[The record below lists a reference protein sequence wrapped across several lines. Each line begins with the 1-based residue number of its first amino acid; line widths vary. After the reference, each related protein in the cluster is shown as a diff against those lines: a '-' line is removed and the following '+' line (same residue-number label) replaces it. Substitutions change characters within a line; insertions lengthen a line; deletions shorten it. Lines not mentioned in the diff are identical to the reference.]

1 MCVSKRNKCPIKI
14 KTHNFCCS
22 QTVRIISNSDGD
34 KTLTNHVACFL
45 LALICTVH
53 SGPFS
58 ELARINSHI
67 TWKWCKTSPRD
78 QGRIPCQC
86 KEKKRNELP
95 KEIRPNS
102 DRPLGP
108 RFGARSHGSP
118 AGPGRSERKCGE
130 PASRPR
136 CTDRQDAPG
145 RHVTASTAVASHR

>member
-1 MCVSKRNKCPIKI
+1 MIKDVFPANAKKRTACHSLPSALPY
-14 KTHNFCCS
+14 FPA
-22 QTVRIISNSDGD
+22 QTPLSESRSTLPCIGTGTAPRPDGP
-34 KTLTNHVACFL
+34 A
-45 LALICTVH
+45 
-53 SGPFS
+53 
-58 ELARINSHI
+58 
-67 TWKWCKTSPRD
+67 SPRASRD
-78 QGRIPCQC
+78 RPKGQPGQPARRTNTAPPQGRLT
-86 KEKKRNELP
+86 LP
-95 KEIRPNS
+95 KEIRSNS